1 MAVLRRLILDLDLAA
16 LPARLHRPPSLRP
29 PAPRRFLPSSRSL
42 AVGLVLAVAGIG
54 AFVLARETSVFAVQT
69 IDVRGGTPLIRAEV
83 RAALKDEAGTSLM
96 RVGGADLTRRLAA
109 LPDISSFTYDRS
121 YPHTLRIVIRREHPV
136 LVVRQ
141 VPGSNAFLVSS
152 SGRVLRVLRHPE
164 ISPLPRLWVTHD
176 LAIDVGSRLP
186 LRVLGAA
193 NAAAAARSM
202 SLPGGV
208 QTIVARPDELTLNL
222 GTGLQVRLG
231 DSGDVLLKLAI
242 ARRIIR
248 LVGWAGAT
256 GYVDVSVPERPVADT
271 TNSQVGG

>member
-1 MAVLRRLILDLDLAA
+1 VAALRRLIPDLDLAS
-16 LPARLHRPPSLRP
+16 LPARLHRPPGLRP
-29 PAPRRFLPSSRSL
+29 PVPGRFLPSSRSVV
-42 AVGLVLAVAGIG
+42 VGLVLALAGVG
-54 AFVLARETSVFAVQT
+54 AYALARETGVFAVQT

-83 RAALKDEAGTSLM
+83 RAALNDETGTSLM

-109 LPDISSFTYDRS
+109 LPDVAGFTYDRS

-141 VPGSNAFLVSS
+141 VPGSTAFLVSS

-176 LAIDVGSRLP
+176 VPLEAGSRLP
-186 LRVLGAA
+186 PRILGAA
-193 NAAAAARSM
+193 NAAAAARSRH
-202 SLPGGV
+202 LPGGV
-208 QTIVARPDELTLNL
+208 QTIVVRPDELTLNL

-231 DSGDVLLKLAI
+231 DSGDMLLKLAI

-248 LVGWAGAT
+248 MVGGAQAS
-256 GYVDVSVPERPVADT
+256 GYVDVSVPERPVADA
-271 TNSQVGG
+271 G